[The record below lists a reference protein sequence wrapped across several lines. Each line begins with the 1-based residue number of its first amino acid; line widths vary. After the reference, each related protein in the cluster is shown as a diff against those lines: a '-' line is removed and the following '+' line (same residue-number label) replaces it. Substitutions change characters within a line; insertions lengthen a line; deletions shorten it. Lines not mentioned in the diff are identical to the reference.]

1 MGQYILVA
9 DIDTAHNHENNSFF
23 QMCCTMTAQTDRPS
37 NTMPQAPLS
46 PTGSSSSGSS
56 GGKKDKESRLH
67 FPCKVYEMLE
77 AAEQQGH
84 EDIVS
89 WNKEGTGFTVHNKEL
104 FTKQI
109 IPMYFNQTKY
119 KSFQRQLSLYGF
131 QRITGGENKGLRY
144 HEKLR
149 RGMRDL
155 CRSMKPIGYKPRS
168 AEAKEATKP
177 LQTPTG
183 GPIAFMDADSIPAV
197 VSTNSLSEHK
207 VPTIRPLAPSTHTH
221 VEFTADGFP
230 EMGCFEGKTFYL
242 MEQLSLPIIA
252 SPMPT
257 TTQKVVV
264 PARSISAGVVV
275 PANAP
280 VDGQMKRA
288 WEIGF
293 AVAMTMKPTPVPKSV
308 PAVTLDALDMH
319 IMSA

>member
-1 MGQYILVA
+1 M
-9 DIDTAHNHENNSFF
+9 
-23 QMCCTMTAQTDRPS
+23 CTMTCQVDRPT

-46 PTGSSSSGSS
+46 PTGSSSSSTASS
-56 GGKKDKESRLH
+56 NGGKKDKESRQH

-89 WNKEGTGFTVHNKEL
+89 WNKDGTGFTVHNKEL

-149 RGMRDL
+149 RGERDL

-168 AEAKEATKP
+168 SEAKEAVKP
-177 LQTPTG
+177 LMTPH
-183 GPIAFMDADSIPAV
+183 GPPRLVNESNIPAV
-197 VSTNSLSEHK
+197 ISTNSMSESSQE
-207 VPTIRPLAPSTHTH
+207 TQRQGAPSPSES

-242 MEQLSLPIIA
+242 MDSLSLP
-252 SPMPT
+252 SGCNSMTPT
-257 TTQKVVV
+257 TTQPV
-264 PARSISAGVVV
+264 PPPPRSISSGFLAPK
-275 PANAP
+275 PAA

-293 AVAMTMKPTPVPKSV
+293 AVAMTMKPTPVPNSV
-308 PAVTLDALDMH
+308 PAVTIDSLDRQMLTA
-319 IMSA
+319 

>member
-1 MGQYILVA
+1 MAPIIPFPQPEHQRIF
-9 DIDTAHNHENNSFF
+9 SS
-23 QMCCTMTAQTDRPS
+23 MCCTMINQVDRPS
-37 NTMPQAPLS
+37 NARPQAPQS
-46 PTGSSSSGSS
+46 PSGSS
-56 GGKKDKESRLH
+56 TGNGGKKDKESRLH

-89 WNKEGTGFTVHNKEL
+89 WNKGGTGFTVHNKEL

-131 QRITGGENKGLRY
+131 QRITGGANKGLRY

-149 RGMRDL
+149 RGMRER

-168 AEAKEATKP
+168 SEAKEAAKP
-177 LQTPTG
+177 LQTSP
-183 GPIAFMDADSIPAV
+183 GPLRIVDDEIIPNVISA
-197 VSTNSLSEHK
+197 NSLIDLDGL
-207 VPTIRPLAPSTHTH
+207 TMRPISPSSDSD
-221 VEFTADGFP
+221 VESTADALP
-230 EMGCFEGKTFYL
+230 AKGCFEGKPFYL
-242 MEQLSLPIIA
+242 MEPLSLPIA
-252 SPMPT
+252 NT
-257 TTQKVVV
+257 TTTIQPVV
-264 PARSISAGVVV
+264 PPRSISTGVVPLTSV
-275 PANAP
+275 A

-293 AVAMTMKPTPVPKSV
+293 AVAMTMTPTPVPKSM
-308 PAVTLDALDMH
+308 PAVTIDALDNH